1 MGTSV
6 PVVFPQRRQREAGP
20 LFLPMSNPEII
31 MKVRKVKHTL
41 RVIRRRVRKVGT
53 PMFRQVRI

>member
-1 MGTSV
+1 
-6 PVVFPQRRQREAGP
+6 
-20 LFLPMSNPEII
+20 

-53 PMFRQVRI
+53 PKFRQVRI

>member
-1 MGTSV
+1 
-6 PVVFPQRRQREAGP
+6 
-20 LFLPMSNPEII
+20 

-53 PMFRQVRI
+53 PKFRQLRIR